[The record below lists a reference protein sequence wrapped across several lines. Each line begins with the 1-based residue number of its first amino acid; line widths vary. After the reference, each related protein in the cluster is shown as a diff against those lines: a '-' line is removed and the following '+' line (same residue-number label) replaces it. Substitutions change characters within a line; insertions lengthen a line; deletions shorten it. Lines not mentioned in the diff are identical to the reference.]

1 MYVASAVLLTAPNSL
16 VIVELIA
23 GAKNNE
29 DRTVPVMTDIGAL
42 EKAVEDVLGMLDRVS
57 GYVDRVIVRHSPLC
71 TSSDSLT
78 ILAERRVTGVHC
90 HWKIPHEHCY
100 PRTQGQCR

>member
-1 MYVASAVLLTAPNSL
+1 MYVASTVLLAVSNSP

-29 DRTVPVMTDIGAL
+29 DRTVPIMTDIGAL

-71 TSSDSLT
+71 MSSGLLT
-78 ILAERRVTGVHC
+78 ILTEGRVTGVYC
-90 HWKIPHEHCY
+90 HWKIPHEYCY
-100 PRTQGQCR
+100 PRTQG